1 MKTYIHLFTFLLI
14 TIIPFCGQ
22 SQYPNTRKEGVDTL
36 ATINSFYEIGDF
48 YCMDYSGDYSE
59 ILDWL
64 DDQLSKKTLEQ
75 FDPFEC
81 SLFSANGD
89 AGNQLLGRNFDN
101 SDNDVLLTRYS
112 PPDANA
118 SMAFTRMTDLGF
130 AVGTNY
136 DLLTFNQKLPLLFAA
151 YFVPD
156 GINEQGLSA
165 GLASVDPVTYTVDPT
180 KDTIFITRLIREI
193 LDHANTVDEALEIA
207 NSYNVFDN
215 NVHTISHHLLVG
227 TPTGESIVLEFNNGE
242 FQAIYSETDWQ
253 VLTNIPVYNVPLEQ
267 LMNSC
272 WRYSILYTTLEEHS
286 GIVSWQQGMDALE
299 QVHINCPWS
308 AIYDMT
314 NRGIYFAVHNNY
326 ENIAY
331 VDLENFNFVIY
342 IAIPE
347 LSPGLLKGILSC
359 NYPNPFRD
367 FTTIKYT
374 IREKK
379 PVELTIYDVLGKKV
393 KTLIDKEVQPGEY
406 SVTWDRLNEQG
417 EKVLPGM
424 YICRILYNGKSTSIR
439 MIVTGN

>member
-227 TPTGESIVLEFNNGE
+227 TPTGESIVLE
-242 FQAIYSETDWQ
+242 
-253 VLTNIPVYNVPLEQ
+253 
-267 LMNSC
+267 
-272 WRYSILYTTLEEHS
+272 
-286 GIVSWQQGMDALE
+286 
-299 QVHINCPWS
+299 
-308 AIYDMT
+308 
-314 NRGIYFAVHNNY
+314 
-326 ENIAY
+326 
-331 VDLENFNFVIY
+331 
-342 IAIPE
+342 
-347 LSPGLLKGILSC
+347 
-359 NYPNPFRD
+359 
-367 FTTIKYT
+367 
-374 IREKK
+374 
-379 PVELTIYDVLGKKV
+379 
-393 KTLIDKEVQPGEY
+393 
-406 SVTWDRLNEQG
+406 
-417 EKVLPGM
+417 
-424 YICRILYNGKSTSIR
+424 
-439 MIVTGN
+439 